1 MISLILAV
9 IAALIMGL
17 LFSNDVV
24 LTVILVVI
32 AVGAWWLLRQRTS
45 NEFLPAQIEE
55 APISRFL
62 FSSGEAALIWLPI
75 RLALGWAWLNAGW
88 EKLNNPAW
96 MSGQA
101 ILGYWNGALA
111 NASGAHPTVGFD
123 WYAGFLQT
131 LVNANASGW
140 FGPLIAIGE
149 IAVGIGLILGL
160 FTGIA
165 AFGAALMNLNYMLAG
180 SAGVNPLY
188 FLLGIF
194 LIMAWRNAGW
204 IGLDRWLLPR
214 LGTPWHRG
222 SVGAGTAASS
232 PGSSSARTT

>member
-1 MISLILAV
+1 MVTLVLAV
-9 IAALIMGL
+9 IAALVMGL
-17 LFSNDVV
+17 LFSGDIV
-24 LTVILVVI
+24 LTVVLVVI
-32 AVGAWWLLRQRTS
+32 AVGGWWLLRQRAG

-55 APISRFL
+55 SPLSRYL
-62 FSSGEAALIWLPI
+62 FASGEAALIWLPV
-75 RLALGWAWLNAGW
+75 RLALGWAWINAGW

-96 MSGQA
+96 MNGQA
-101 ILGYWNGALA
+101 LLGFWNSALT
-111 NASGAHPTVGFD
+111 NAAGAHPTVGFD

-149 IAVGIGLILGL
+149 FVVGACLILGL

-188 FLLGIF
+188 FLFGIF

-222 SVGAGTAASS
+222 GVGSGTATS
-232 PGSSSARTT
+232 PGASGARTT